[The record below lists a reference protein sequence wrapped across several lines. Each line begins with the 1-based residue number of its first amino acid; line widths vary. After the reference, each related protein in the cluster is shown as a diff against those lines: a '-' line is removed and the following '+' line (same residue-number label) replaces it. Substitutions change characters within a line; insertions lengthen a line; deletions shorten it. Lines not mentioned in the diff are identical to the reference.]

1 MKILPITN
9 TTNNNISNKGCVS
22 PKLAELTKNM
32 SDGWLRTAQ
41 SGKYTKL
48 PIINAC
54 LYSSERIN
62 DIFINLSTMME
73 RFAHGCELTFEK
85 SLKTGKHRFFIEHKY
100 SNYKTLCGDIEFS
113 KDINKITDVYELESL
128 EGKVAKIDPYKEN
141 TNFIIQRKTDAK
153 SVDLD
158 REFEPDADYTFIE
171 DKLIRKEVNDAS
183 MEDIHEY
190 LEAAKEEGL
199 IDG

>member
-1 MKILPITN
+1 MKILPVTN
-9 TTNNNISNKGCVS
+9 ISNNNISNKGRVS
-22 PKLAELTKNM
+22 PKLAGLTKNM

-41 SGKYTKL
+41 KYTKL
-48 PIINAC
+48 PIVNTC
-54 LYSSERIN
+54 LYSSERVN

-85 SLKTGKHRFFIEHKY
+85 SLKTGKYRFFIEHKY
-100 SNYKTLCGDIEFS
+100 SNYKSLCGDIEFS
-113 KDINKITDVYELESL
+113 KDINKLTDVYEFEAL

-141 TNFIIQRKTDAK
+141 TNFIIQRKSDAK
-153 SVDLD
+153 SVDFD
-158 REFEPDADYTFIE
+158 REFEPDADYAFIE
-171 DKLIRKEVNDAS
+171 DKLIRKEINDAS
-183 MEDIHEY
+183 MEDINEY